1 MTEPLAAAFDDFQT
15 TDTLLVTVEDSE
27 TVYESGKDAIEKLAA
42 GESVEQPDTI
52 SFPDLSLLFDTF
64 DPRTVELLETIRSE
78 EPESIRA
85 TARAVERDPK
95 NVHEELTQLSRLG
108 AIKFEQDGRGKR
120 PIFPYREVVIDLPFD
135 RERETETEEVSW

>member
-1 MTEPLAAAFDDFQT
+1 M
-15 TDTLLVTVEDSE
+15 
-27 TVYESGKDAIEKLAA
+27 YEAGKEGIEKLAA
-42 GESVEQPDTI
+42 GESVERPDTV

-64 DPRTVELLETIRSE
+64 DPRTVELLETIRAE

-108 AIKFEQDGRGKR
+108 VVQFEQDGRGKR
-120 PIFPYREVVIDLPFD
+120 PVFPYRELVIDLPFD
-135 RERETETEEVSW
+135 RDRRTETEEASG